1 LPITNRMHLSTYSKK
16 IRTVTEIN
24 REIQQLFEGRYHFVR
39 ITGEISTVRRPH
51 SGHYYFTL
59 KDQHSQIK
67 AVLFKDQQRYLQKD
81 LKEGQQVI
89 CDGRLSVYE
98 PRGEYQIIID
108 TIDFHGAGQLQLA
121 FDQLKEKLKSKGF
134 FDKEKKLTLPSFV
147 NNIVLITS
155 PSGAA
160 VHDFLAI
167 CRHRNMSLNVQILP
181 VPVQGDGSVELICD
195 ALKKAHTLSP
205 DVIVL
210 CRGGGSIE
218 DLWSFNDERLA
229 QTIFNATIPV
239 VTGIGHETDFTIAD
253 FCADVRGATP
263 TAAAELIVPN
273 GSVYQDLVANLF
285 GRIVRSCRYRF
296 DTTFQ
301 RLNRVNRT
309 LATFDSAFSHPTL
322 KLDNISSLFFKA
334 ITIRI
339 EREQRTFSS
348 LEARLIN
355 GAPSHQI
362 QLHKIRLAHLLEKL
376 NHTYNRQLQTKQT
389 GLQKAAA
396 VLDSL
401 SPLATLAR
409 GYSIVTSRETVP
421 AKVVTDIDQVS
432 VNDDIAVRLHGGELD
447 CIVSAKRKR

>member
-1 LPITNRMHLSTYSKK
+1 LPITISMHASTFSKK

-24 REIQQLFEGRYHFVR
+24 REIQQLFEGQFHFVR

-51 SGHYYFTL
+51 SGHYYFNL

-67 AVLFKDQQRYLQKD
+67 AVLFKNQQRYLLKD

-89 CDGRLSVYE
+89 CDGRLSVYQ

-108 TIDFHGAGQLQLA
+108 TVDFHGAGQLQAA
-121 FDQLKEKLKSKGF
+121 FEQLKEKLKLKGF
-134 FDKEKKLTLPSFV
+134 FDRETKRTLPTFV
-147 NNIVLITS
+147 KNIVLITS

-181 VPVQGDGSVELICD
+181 VPVQGEGSVELICD
-195 ALKKAHTLSP
+195 ALKKAHALDP

-229 QTIFNATIPV
+229 QTIFAATIPV

-273 GSVYQDLVANLF
+273 GALYRDLVANLC

-301 RLNRVNRT
+301 RLNRVNRI

-322 KLDNISSLFFKA
+322 RLDNISLLFLNA
-334 ITIRI
+334 ITSRI
-339 EREQRTFSS
+339 DREVRTFSN
-348 LEARLIN
+348 LESRLIN

-362 QLHKIRLAHLLEKL
+362 RLHKVRLDHLLEKL
-376 NHTYNRQLQTKQT
+376 NHSYRRELQLKQT

-409 GYSIVTSRETVP
+409 GYSIVTSKKKIP
-421 AKVVTDIDQVS
+421 ATVVTDIDQVC
-432 VNDDIAVRLHGGELD
+432 VNDDITVRLHGGELD
-447 CIVSAKRKR
+447 CIVSAKRK